1 MKPHQQI
8 WHSSSPSPPT
18 PGKGQQQRTWNW
30 QLAPELWA
38 RSLRQQLNVQLL
50 LVLEEKRVGFSPDK
64 VSSDALESWHSV
76 CGLTSKGQHWAGQ
89 KKQRQLPKAVTES
102 EQSTVLKLLLAE
114 LQTLFSAVLQDC
126 SPAAWCYLHA
136 VLGLLPPYRELLVGH
151 LDLLPFLEQLYCWAP
166 WVKAQLHLDLLDA
179 IKKAFPPDSSLLDS
193 ASHVDCHPK
202 KRRIHQRPPCSPC
215 PFMQARQG
223 GRQVR
228 EKLTTWLR
236 PVTLP
241 ELQRCLGIVGTE
253 VALEEARW
261 LDGLSLL
268 PLALATDI
276 PVQYETCDADIA
288 EKEPVGER
296 ETKSQLDYEVPVEK
310 ALQKRSTGFSP
321 ETAFLGSQVM
331 TILKTEKFWKN
342 IYFLYLNVAPS
353 RYFIW
358 KKTVRFRGLCRLR
371 TLLGNQLLLAVP
383 HFGAGLLHINR
394 LLQEFHS
401 VSWLPQEPDQCYEL
415 LDLQK
420 ALAKEN
426 YKALR
431 LLHRFLKLCTS
442 ILKLVHEDTYCM
454 QQNLQEY
461 VKICN
466 RTGQGSIY
474 IQRVQCQKLKQ
485 KLKQA
490 ETWLLQLGKLARL
503 INYMISQSLVSILE
517 DEITSFVAN
526 ILQAPRQNPFLRSQ
540 LVFDDRGKLSQ
551 VPCVENI
558 IQTVTRGLQSVKASA
573 LQDSPIEEYQKYPS
587 GCMSLSVKKQL
598 EELTLSEFLK
608 LEKRKY
614 QEQNCKGNS
623 KQKEFQGATE
633 KVPCAMEQ
641 LATLE

>member
-1 MKPHQQI
+1 M
-8 WHSSSPSPPT
+8 
-18 PGKGQQQRTWNW
+18 
-30 QLAPELWA
+30 
-38 RSLRQQLNVQLL
+38 
-50 LVLEEKRVGFSPDK
+50 VLEEKRVDFSPDE
-64 VSSDALESWHSV
+64 VSSDAPESWHSV
-76 CGLTSKGQHWAGQ
+76 CGLTNKGQHWAGQ

-215 PFMQARQG
+215 PFMQARRG

-228 EKLTTWLR
+228 EKLATWLR

-253 VALEEARW
+253 VALEEAPW

-353 RYFIW
+353 RYFMPYNLIVVPPNKVNPEHYIFSPFGILHVHPVEGSETMTLGTWHRHSVLWQQLQFIPFFKHCLLRKALTCW
-358 KKTVRFRGLCRLR
+358 KKTVRLRGLCRLR
-371 TLLGNQLLLAVP
+371 TLLGNQLLLAIP

-442 ILKLVHEDTYCM
+442 ILKLVHEDTYYM

-551 VPCVENI
+551 VPCVENM
-558 IQTVTRGLQSVKASA
+558 IQTVTRGLQSVKTSA
-573 LQDSPIEEYQKYPS
+573 LQ
-587 GCMSLSVKKQL
+587 V
-598 EELTLSEFLK
+598 
-608 LEKRKY
+608 
-614 QEQNCKGNS
+614 
-623 KQKEFQGATE
+623 
-633 KVPCAMEQ
+633 
-641 LATLE
+641 